1 MKTPPAPDFRS
12 PTFLRQHI
20 VWIMDFYATRATD
33 PSGGMYHY
41 FLDDGTVFDA
51 RTRHLVNA
59 TRFVITHAMLYKL
72 TGEARYRAG
81 VATRSISCATPS
93 STRRPVATPG

>member
-1 MKTPPAPDFRS
+1 MTIPDSPDFRS
-12 PTFLRQHI
+12 PAFLRQHI
-20 VWIMDFYATRATD
+20 SWVMDFYSGRAID

-59 TRFVITHAMLYKL
+59 TLLHHYARHALQAHRRNAL
-72 TGEARYRAG
+72 SGRRAPRG
-81 VATRSISCATPS
+81 
-93 STRRPVATPG
+93 